1 VVRKQL
7 YIDDELDRRL
17 KAIAARTGRSE
28 ADHVRAALR
37 SYLAV
42 APAPTGADGDPLLD
56 LIGLAGDAD
65 TPNDVAVNHDHYL
78 YGAPK
83 IA

>member
-1 VVRKQL
+1 MVRKQL

-37 SYLAV
+37 SYLSTAV
-42 APAPTGADGDPLLD
+42 VRVDPEDDPLLE
-56 LIGLAGDAD
+56 LIGLAGEVD
-65 TPNDVAVNHDHYL
+65 TPADVAVNHDHYL